1 MSAYSVPSLA
11 EAING
16 FGFRLLAELAQGE
29 PANTLISPASIGMAL
44 ALACNGAAGETRQ
57 AMMRALG
64 IDRLNL
70 KKVNQGCAGLLD
82 ALATLDPNV
91 EISLANSLW
100 VAAGAKVKPAFLEI
114 GRATYRAEIR
124 DIPFDESAVQAVNT
138 WVEEKTHGRIRQLLG
153 PGDLTPA
160 TLMALLNAIYF
171 KGVWARAFE
180 SNLTREGVFTC
191 ADDAQQPAML
201 MRQSG
206 RFAYFSD
213 DRTQVVRL
221 PYGAGRAGMV
231 IALPRPDI
239 DIGAFARGLDAA
251 GWAQLTRPL
260 MMREGSVV
268 LPRFKMERALR
279 LDGALSA
286 LGMEIAFGD
295 QADFSA
301 MFARDSACI
310 SAVQHKAF
318 VEVNEEGTEA
328 AAATAV
334 VMAKTLSLAPT
345 PAPFR
350 FVADRP
356 FCFAIED
363 GETGAILF
371 LGVVTRV

>member
-1 MSAYSVPSLA
+1 MSASSASSLA
-11 EAING
+11 EAVNG
-16 FGFRLLAELAQGE
+16 FGFRLLAELAKGE
-29 PANTLISPASIGMAL
+29 PANLLISPASIAPAL
-44 ALACNGAAGETRQ
+44 MLVCNGAAGETQQ
-57 AMMRALG
+57 AMARTLG
-64 IDRLNL
+64 IDGLSL
-70 KKVNQGCAGLLD
+70 KKINQACAGLLD
-82 ALATLDPNV
+82 ALAKLDPRV

-100 VAAGAKVKPAFLEI
+100 VLAGVKIRPAFLEI
-114 GRATYRAEIR
+114 GRAMYRAEIR
-124 DIPFDESAVQAVNT
+124 NIPFDDAAVKAVNA
-138 WVEEKTHGRIRQLLG
+138 WVEEKTQGRIRQLLA

-160 TLMALLNAIYF
+160 TLMALLNAICF
-171 KGVWARAFE
+171 KGVWAHAFE
-180 SNLTREGVFTC
+180 SHLTREDVFTC
-191 ADDAQQPAML
+191 ADGAQQPAML

-213 DRTQVVRL
+213 DQAQVVRL
-221 PYGAGRAGMV
+221 PYGAGRASMV
-231 IALPRPDI
+231 IALPRPGT

-251 GWAQLTRPL
+251 GWAKLTRPL
-260 MMREGSVV
+260 LMREGSIV
-268 LPRFKMERALR
+268 LPRFKLACALR
-279 LDGALSA
+279 LDDALSA
-286 LGMEIAFGD
+286 LGMAVAFGD

-301 MFARDSACI
+301 MFAGDGACI

-334 VMAKTLSLAPT
+334 VMARTLSPA

-371 LGVVTRV
+371 LGVVMHV